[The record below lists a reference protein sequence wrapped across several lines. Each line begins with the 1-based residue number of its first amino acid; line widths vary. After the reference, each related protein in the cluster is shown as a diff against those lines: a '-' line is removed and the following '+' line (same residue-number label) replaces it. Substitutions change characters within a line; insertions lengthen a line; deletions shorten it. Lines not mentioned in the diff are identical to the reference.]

1 MGIRRLLTGLAALTA
16 MMAGTP
22 VWGEA
27 AFGDPVDDAT
37 LAGSYGKFLAPG
49 GIDLAMSVQSST
61 TVNGNLVLR
70 SVFSVDQGPGRLQV
84 FAPASGSNGPQVS
97 LPATSGTGNV
107 QSNMSG
113 SQGVSVSVDRA
124 TGTTIIQPTYGTAS
138 APAVSVSNTQAPA
151 AAVDNSGLVPVTPAA
166 SGVETGAGVVSIA
179 STGDGARVTL
189 DGAGFSISHL
199 VGAATGSVI
208 ANAANDR
215 TIDTVTNVQIDLHNA
230 QAMALGSAML
240 RVDSVVSAATRAMFR

>member
-1 MGIRRLLTGLAALTA
+1 MSIRRLLTGLAALTA
-16 MMAGTP
+16 IMAGTP

-84 FAPASGSNGPQVS
+84 FAPASGSSGPQVS

-113 SQGVSVSVDRA
+113 GQGVSVSVDRA
-124 TGTTIIQPTYGTAS
+124 TGTTIIQPAYGPAS
-138 APAVSVSNTQAPA
+138 APAVSIGSAPSAA
-151 AAVDNSGLVPVTPAA
+151 AAVDNSGLVAVTPAA
-166 SGVETGAGVVSIA
+166 GGVETGAGMVSVA